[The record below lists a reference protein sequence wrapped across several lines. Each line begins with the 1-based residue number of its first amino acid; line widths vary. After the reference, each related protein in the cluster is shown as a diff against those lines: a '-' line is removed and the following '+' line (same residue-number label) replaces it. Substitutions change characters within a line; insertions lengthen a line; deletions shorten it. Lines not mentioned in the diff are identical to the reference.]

1 MQLLPMEHGVSTSDR
16 LLLFLTWSKSSL
28 ESTAVLE
35 IQQDASAQALPR
47 TGRKKIDFT
56 DLHGANLFL
65 YPDLLL
71 AFSYFIFSWCSAAPY
86 NIF

>member
-1 MQLLPMEHGVSTSDR
+1 MQLLPMDHGVSTSDQ
-16 LLLFLTWSKSSL
+16 LLLFLIWSKSSL
-28 ESTAVLE
+28 ESRAVLE
-35 IQQDASAQALPR
+35 IRQDASGEALPR

-65 YPDLLL
+65 YPGLLL
-71 AFSYFIFSWCSAAPY
+71 ASSYFIFSLCSAAPY